1 MASRGSI
8 ERLSVFDKLA
18 YLFCFFRLPGLSLL
32 SSDDEPEFEVVYGSW
47 AFSRGRRIDATTL

>member
-8 ERLSVFDKLA
+8 ERLSAFDRLA

-32 SSDDEPEFEVVYGSW
+32 SNDDEPEIEVVYGSW
-47 AFSRGRRIDATTL
+47 AFS